1 MLGGNDNSQVF
12 PTLMMHEENP
22 LPYDATGLTQMQ
34 LQGIPVGCNVDCFNF
49 TGNFLTTTATNYHP
63 CVIRTREPEEL
74 NSWQQRY
81 PICFHPEE
89 GVNTSSTILNT
100 NPVSTGFRLC
110 YEEGE
115 ELNKS
120 SIITHGGESI
130 KPCLFSLSDGLKTEM
145 GRQKEELDNYI
156 RIQEANM
163 IKGIRQLGQ
172 RQTGWFVNVLER
184 GIGRKLQEKEMEME
198 NIRRMNKELEER
210 IKQVSIE
217 AQSWHYRANYNE
229 TVVNNLRSNI
239 QQQQQQQVMANS
251 KAKEEEE
258 EEEGYGDSDE
268 INLVG
273 SSYCRSCK
281 SKEICILLLPCRH
294 LCLCMDCEVIV
305 SKCPVC
311 NLKKSASLEVYYA
324 SSSSS
329 S

>member
-34 LQGIPVGCNVDCFNF
+34 LQVPVGCNVDCFNF

-74 NSWQQRY
+74 NSWQQ
-81 PICFHPEE
+81 
-89 GVNTSSTILNT
+89 
-100 NPVSTGFRLC
+100 
-110 YEEGE
+110 
-115 ELNKS
+115 
-120 SIITHGGESI
+120 
-130 KPCLFSLSDGLKTEM
+130 SDGLKTEM